1 MTGFEPQS
9 GDERDEAETLPK
21 LSVLPAHGPLRR
33 VVAMLAGVR
42 NASKAFL
49 RLFARGRAYKN
60 GPYTILVTGASTGVG
75 LELAKILLATDHRLV
90 LTARASSLS
99 RFRAEGIYEGARVM
113 LLPLDVTDDVQR
125 RAAIMAVAQ
134 RWGGIDVLVNNAGL
148 SYRSVSEHVTPDE
161 SVVQLNA
168 NFFGPM
174 ALIRL
179 VLPYMRTQCF
189 GRIINVSSVGGMTA
203 MPTMSVY
210 SASKFALEGASEALW
225 YEMRPWGIAV
235 SLVRPGFINS
245 DGFTKVRF
253 TAQGALAL
261 HDTSDPYHAHY
272 NNMNQLI
279 RALMTLTFHT
289 PRDVAETIAETIERK
304 NPGLWVAGTWDAH
317 AFELL
322 RRWLPSALYHKLLYA
337 GLPRI
342 WEWGAR
348 LPPSLWASGS
358 RHRPLRPSSPPID
371 KVPGTASATPSHDG
385 SRPLPHRDPPFR
397 ENQVARSRAVGTRG
411 ERK

>member
-1 MTGFEPQS
+1 MAGFDPQT
-9 GDERDEAETLPK
+9 GDEHDDEETLPK
-21 LSVLPAHGPLRR
+21 LSVLPAQRSLRR

-49 RLFARGRAYKN
+49 RLFGRRRAHKV
-60 GPYTILVTGASTGVG
+60 GPYTILITGASTGIG
-75 LELAKILLATDHRLV
+75 LELTKILLESDHRLV
-90 LTARASSLS
+90 LTARASSLA
-99 RFRAEGIYEGARVM
+99 RFREEGVHEGPRVM
-113 LLPLDVTDDVQR
+113 LLPLDVTNDAQR
-125 RAAIMAVAQ
+125 REVIAAVAR
-134 RWGGIDVLVNNAGL
+134 RWGGVDVLVNNAGL
-148 SYRSVSEHVTPDE
+148 SYRSVSEHVTEAE
-161 SVVQLNA
+161 SVAQLDA

-179 VLPYMRTQCF
+179 ALPSMRAQCF

-203 MPTMSVY
+203 MPTLSVY

-225 YEMRPWGIAV
+225 YEMRPWGISV

-253 TAQGALAL
+253 TAQGAVAL
-261 HDTSDPYHAHY
+261 QDRRDPYHPHY

-304 NPGLWVAGTWDAH
+304 RPGLWIAATWDAH

-322 RRWLPSALYHKLLYA
+322 RRWLPSGLYQRLLYA

-348 LPPSLWASGS
+348 
-358 RHRPLRPSSPPID
+358 
-371 KVPGTASATPSHDG
+371 VPGT
-385 SRPLPHRDPPFR
+385 RRDS
-397 ENQVARSRAVGTRG
+397 VRSGRTRSL
-411 ERK
+411 RSS